1 MIRCG
6 YSILGAGRRSPIRP
20 ITVEQTVSIVLPT
33 YNRASTLP
41 RAIESVLRQT
51 YQNFEL
57 IIVDDGSTDN
67 TAAVLSQFTDHRIRN
82 IRLPSNKGPGAARNA
97 GVEAARF
104 DLVAFQDSDDVW
116 FDEKLALQ
124 LAAMRDD
131 IGVVYHDIIRVKKDG
146 QEELLI
152 TPDSI
157 PLKIIERIEAAGQ
170 LGIVWCLT
178 RKHLIE
184 SVGGFDEFM
193 GPVEDT
199 DLLIKLRAVSEFVRL
214 PLPLVYYF
222 ESSDG
227 LTQDWQKIA
236 ASRRRLFQLHA
247 KELAPFKSFV
257 ARSLAG
263 WAMWEMAQRKNDLAR
278 LKDTLNTAN

>member
-1 MIRCG
+1 M
-6 YSILGAGRRSPIRP
+6 
-20 ITVEQTVSIVLPT
+20 TVEQTVSIVLPT
-33 YNRASTLP
+33 YNRARTLP

-51 YQNFEL
+51 HQDFEL

-67 TAAVLSQFTDHRIRN
+67 TAVVLDQFSDHRIRS
-82 IRLPSNKGPGAARNA
+82 IRLPSNRGPGAARNA
-97 GVEAARF
+97 GVQAARY

-124 LAAMRDD
+124 LAAMRDN
-131 IGVVYHDIIRVKKDG
+131 IGVVYHDIIRVKEDG
-146 QEELLI
+146 HEELRT

-157 PLKIIERIEAAGQ
+157 PLNIVERIETAGQ

-199 DLLIKLRAVSEFVRL
+199 DLLLKLRAVCEFVRL

-227 LTQDWQKIA
+227 LTKDWQKIA

-247 KELAPFKSFV
+247 KELAPFKSYV

-263 WAMWEMAQRKNDLAR
+263 WAVQEMAQRQSDLAR
-278 LKDTLNTAN
+278 VKDTLNASS